1 MYGIISKILFPTASR
16 AVNTRNIFTKEYLGL
31 SFLQEKQKE
40 DQAKAGKNVTNIK
53 DNFLKSYKQRGI
65 KGLRRNDILNFIN
78 LVDGEKDMA
87 KLSRVVE
94 DFLAH
99 PCDPKHK
106 ERILGNCISTC
117 YLRGDLK
124 YSRLLSEG
132 AFFQTFDN
140 NPIAKLT
147 HFQLLYDYSQYQELV
162 EKFKK
167 HTKVENAAH
176 MNIVMAS
183 LCRIGTPEAYKQAT
197 EFQDDEFLN
206 PKELEGGW
214 VKELFAWFS
223 IQMGHY
229 DTALKTLKKKKQP
242 SSVSEKIK
250 STKAST
256 KIRAN
261 TIFALVKSGKVDI
274 SLSEM
279 GNALKNYTK
288 FGFTPVYS
296 SEVIQGLAEAVKHD
310 EKLSEKYV

>member
-1 MYGIISKILFPTASR
+1 
-16 AVNTRNIFTKEYLGL
+16 
-31 SFLQEKQKE
+31 
-40 DQAKAGKNVTNIK
+40 
-53 DNFLKSYKQRGI
+53 
-65 KGLRRNDILNFIN
+65 
-78 LVDGEKDMA
+78 
-87 KLSRVVE
+87 
-94 DFLAH
+94 
-99 PCDPKHK
+99 
-106 ERILGNCISTC
+106 
-117 YLRGDLK
+117 
-124 YSRLLSEG
+124 
-132 AFFQTFDN
+132 
-140 NPIAKLT
+140 
-147 HFQLLYDYSQYQELV
+147 
-162 EKFKK
+162 
-167 HTKVENAAH
+167 
-176 MNIVMAS
+176 MAS